1 MALNSIVGA
10 YGIGTYE
17 TSEFKYE
24 TVNVRQKMLNG
35 VSVLTFTTKTCTE
48 DVRLS
53 VDRLSAMPIISGDF
67 QTPEMQNLRKIK
79 N

>member
-35 VSVLTFTTKTCTE
+35 VSVLTFTTKNSRSLQSW
-48 DVRLS
+48 VHF
-53 VDRLSAMPIISGDF
+53 AMASDWHPILFSSLH
-67 QTPEMQNLRKIK
+67 N
-79 N
+79 

>member
-35 VSVLTFTTKTCTE
+35 VSVVQRMSDYRSIDFRRC
-48 DVRLS
+48 
-53 VDRLSAMPIISGDF
+53 RLSAEIFRP
-67 QTPEMQNLRKIK
+67 PKCKI
-79 N
+79 